1 MKAKETNKV
10 LKTYFYY
17 VLQKKWMYI
26 VVVASVI
33 SIAFLDGLYPFLFG
47 KIVDKLN
54 ISVFEDGAQLI
65 KILFVTLVFRTII
78 EEILFYVEGLIDI
91 KFLERKPRVDY
102 VKKIQSLDY
111 KFHSSKSTG
120 SLISISSRING
131 ALNTIFNNL
140 NIWGLINVFDVSVSS
155 YFLYTISPLLS
166 ILFMSTLLISIVVG
180 YPLLKWNIKIRK
192 KVIDEADKIGGVIS
206 DNLIGFETVKAFGQ
220 EEYEIERLEQRFDEW
235 EKQGMKYILTFRFF
249 DIAIYLITLL
259 SAALII
265 SITYS
270 KVQSGIWTTGVLVT
284 TVGYSY
290 NMIWK
295 AINLAYK
302 AKDFMKAS
310 VDLKKFMDIM
320 QTESVVQEKLDARDI
335 GDIKKGISFKDVSFT
350 YTETVDDEN
359 KSKKHVLEDVNFE
372 IKLDQT
378 VAFVGKSGSGKT
390 TLAKLVMRYY
400 DVDNGSIKVNGTDV
414 KDLTLRSLRKA
425 IGLVP
430 QDPVMF
436 NETIRYN
443 ISYGNPDASMEEI
456 KEAARNSAL
465 DRFIESLPKGYDTV
479 VGERGIKLSGGQR
492 QRLAIARV
500 MLENPEII
508 IFDEATSQ
516 LDSENEKAIQG
527 AFANLTKHKTTIV
540 IAHRLSTVMHA
551 DKIIVFD
558 EGKIVEVG
566 KHQDLM
572 NNEGI
577 YALLWRLQTEN

>member
-1 MKAKETNKV
+1 
-10 LKTYFYY
+10 
-17 VLQKKWMYI
+17 
-26 VVVASVI
+26 
-33 SIAFLDGLYPFLFG
+33 
-47 KIVDKLN
+47 
-54 ISVFEDGAQLI
+54 
-65 KILFVTLVFRTII
+65 
-78 EEILFYVEGLIDI
+78 
-91 KFLERKPRVDY
+91 
-102 VKKIQSLDY
+102 
-111 KFHSSKSTG
+111 
-120 SLISISSRING
+120 
-131 ALNTIFNNL
+131 
-140 NIWGLINVFDVSVSS
+140 
-155 YFLYTISPLLS
+155 
-166 ILFMSTLLISIVVG
+166 
-180 YPLLKWNIKIRK
+180 
-192 KVIDEADKIGGVIS
+192 
-206 DNLIGFETVKAFGQ
+206 
-220 EEYEIERLEQRFDEW
+220 
-235 EKQGMKYILTFRFF
+235 
-249 DIAIYLITLL
+249 
-259 SAALII
+259 
-265 SITYS
+265 
-270 KVQSGIWTTGVLVT
+270 
-284 TVGYSY
+284 
-290 NMIWK
+290 MIWK